1 MKKAVLSLAL
11 ASGLALLV
19 PTTACNS
26 GGDCNF
32 VSKCGNDAPMNQ
44 DQITACNNRK
54 NDSACGSQYGD
65 YLGCFQDHQAC
76 TSSGTTDE
84 TITNGTCGVQYQAWI
99 HCCTGIEGGVADG
112 GFPQCGF

>member
-1 MKKAVLSLAL
+1 MKKAVLSFAL

-19 PTTACNS
+19 PTTACN
-26 GGDCNF
+26 
-32 VSKCGNDAPMNQ
+32 
-44 DQITACNNRK
+44 NRK
-54 NDSACGSQYGD
+54 NDSACGSEYSD
-65 YLGCFQDHQAC
+65 YLGCFQDKQAC

>member
-19 PTTACNS
+19 PTTACNN
-26 GGDCNF
+26 GGDCEF
-32 VSKCGNDAPMNQ
+32 KSKCGNDAPMTP

-54 NDSACGSQYGD
+54 SSACGDKYSD
-65 YLGCFQDHQAC
+65 YLGCFQDHQTC
-76 TSSGTTDE
+76 TTSGITDE

>member
-1 MKKAVLSLAL
+1 MKKALLSLLA

-32 VSKCGNDAPMNQ
+32 TSKCPNDAPKSQ

-54 NDSACGSQYGD
+54 NNSACGDKYGD

-76 TSSGTTDE
+76 ASSGITDE
-84 TITNGTCGVQYQAWI
+84 NITNGLCGVQYDAWI
-99 HCCTGIEGGVADG
+99 KCCTGIEGGVADG